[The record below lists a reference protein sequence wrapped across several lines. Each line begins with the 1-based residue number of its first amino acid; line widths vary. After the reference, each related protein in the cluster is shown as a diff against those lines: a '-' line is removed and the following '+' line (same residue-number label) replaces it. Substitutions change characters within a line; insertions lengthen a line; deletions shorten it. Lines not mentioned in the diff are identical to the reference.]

1 MKDHSLFL
9 IVLII
14 VILSFVSCRSL
25 QDKPDEV
32 RHITITLNY
41 DLEKVYSAAKFILI
55 NTKDRWIQNYSEE
68 AEFIQVKAI
77 NLKIDDR
84 RDIEIYFD
92 PSGKR
97 STKVKFIITQ
107 ILQAKM
113 AVKRLINELQYYLE
127 NDEEAYTKYTKNEAL
142 KRRVRGFQ

>member
-1 MKDHSLFL
+1 
-9 IVLII
+9 
-14 VILSFVSCRSL
+14 LSFVSCRSL

-92 PSGKR
+92 PSGKQ
-97 STKVKFIITQ
+97 SSKVKFIITQ

-113 AVKRLINELQYYLE
+113 AGKRLIDELQYYLE
-127 NDEEAYTKYTKNEAL
+127 NDEEAYMKYTKNEAL

>member
-92 PSGKR
+92 PSGKQ
-97 STKVKFIITQ
+97 SSKVKFIITQ

-113 AVKRLINELQYYLE
+113 AGKRLIDELQYYLE
-127 NDEEAYTKYTKNEAL
+127 NDEEAYMKYTKNEAL